1 MFFKMKCR
9 TITTSNRRTDG
20 RVSRG
25 RDRCLPL
32 ASTRWTA
39 CIQGHRRPFDVSGQ
53 RAEETY
59 EGGKSRICLF
69 TEFLNYLNGYG
80 EISERREE
88 ERQTARGMAGICMR
102 DGRQEKE

>member
-1 MFFKMKCR
+1 MDGFRADGTAACHWHRPDGRHASKG
-9 TITTSNRRTDG
+9 TDG
-20 RVSRG
+20 
-25 RDRCLPL
+25 
-32 ASTRWTA
+32 
-39 CIQGHRRPFDVSGQ
+39 PFAVSGQ

-88 ERQTARGMAGICMR
+88 KRQTARGMAGICMR
-102 DGRQEKE
+102 DGRKEKE